1 MIDRPNNTASALTS
15 RGHWLLVVAAVM
27 WSTTGLFVKAEPLR
41 DIPGPTLA
49 CLRAF
54 FAAACLLPLV
64 RRSDIRFRRGL
75 VPMAGSF
82 AAMNVLFLTAM
93 TMTTAA
99 AAVFLQYTAI
109 PWTFLIGLLVLK
121 ETWHRGSLVTVGLA
135 VAGIACI
142 VTGSGGN
149 QTAPGNLMAAAS
161 GLAFAGVIVS
171 LRRLRDESPV
181 FLVLVNQSA
190 SCLVLLPWLFLHPPA
205 LSIQQWLLLAA
216 FGVVQMSIP
225 YLLFARGLKHA
236 RAQDAALIALL
247 EPVLTPVWVWLVGW
261 ETAPVWTW
269 LGGGLIVGGLVL
281 RYTVWSTDRE
291 SGKRGGESTEPSGDA
306 PVNR

>member
-1 MIDRPNNTASALTS
+1 MINRFHNPFPVLAS

-27 WSTTGLFVKAEPLR
+27 WSTTGLFVKAGPLR

-64 RRSDIRFRRGL
+64 RRSDIRFRPGL

-109 PWTFLIGLLVLK
+109 PWTFLLGLLVLK
-121 ETWHRGSLVTVGLA
+121 ESWHRGSLVTVGLA

-149 QTAPGNLMAAAS
+149 QTAWGNLLAVAS
-161 GLAFAGVIVS
+161 GLTFAGVIVS

-181 FLVLVNQSA
+181 FLILVNQSA
-190 SCLVLLPWLFLHPPA
+190 SCLVLLPWLYLHPPV

-216 FGVVQMSIP
+216 FGVFQMSIP
-225 YLLFARGLKHA
+225 YLLFARGLKSA
-236 RAQDAALIALL
+236 RAQDASLIALL

-261 ETAPVWTW
+261 ETAAAWTW
-269 LGGGLIVGGLVL
+269 LGGGLILSGLVL
-281 RYTVWSTDRE
+281 RYTVWSAPGDGEPTN
-291 SGKRGGESTEPSGDA
+291 GGSADPSRD
-306 PVNR
+306 PLNR

>member
-1 MIDRPNNTASALTS
+1 
-15 RGHWLLVVAAVM
+15 
-27 WSTTGLFVKAEPLR
+27 
-41 DIPGPTLA
+41 
-49 CLRAF
+49 
-54 FAAACLLPLV
+54 
-64 RRSDIRFRRGL
+64 
-75 VPMAGSF
+75 MAGSF

-109 PWTFLIGLLVLK
+109 PWTFLLGLLVLK

-149 QTAPGNLMAAAS
+149 QTTWGNLLAVAS
-161 GLAFAGVIVS
+161 GLTFAGVIVS

-190 SCLVLLPWLFLHPPA
+190 SCLLLLPWLYLHPPV

-216 FGVVQMSIP
+216 FGVFQMSIP
-225 YLLFARGLKHA
+225 YLLFARGLKYA
-236 RAQDAALIALL
+236 RAQDASLIAML
-247 EPVLTPVWVWLVGW
+247 EPILTPVWVWLVGW

-269 LGGGLIVGGLVL
+269 LGGGLILSGLVL
-281 RYTVWSTDRE
+281 RYTVWSAPGNEDP
-291 SGKRGGESTEPSGDA
+291 PSGRNAGASRDD
-306 PVNR
+306 PLNR